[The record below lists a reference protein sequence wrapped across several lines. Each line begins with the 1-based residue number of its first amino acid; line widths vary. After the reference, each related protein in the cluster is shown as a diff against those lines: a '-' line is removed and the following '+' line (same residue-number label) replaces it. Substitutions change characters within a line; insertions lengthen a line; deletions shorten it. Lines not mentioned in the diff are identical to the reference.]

1 MKFVI
6 LAVAML
12 ALVACG
18 LIRLEGETPH
28 LDQIEGAD
36 EKAYISKYVECVN
49 SRFPDPASGYRATT
63 EDSVAREWLAD
74 RLDMDGMDATYSSL
88 GCGTLRPTENT
99 ATEDT
104 TGPHFPK
111 QHDGVNVILE
121 ADLVGDLVLENRC
134 LRVTSV
140 NGTNF
145 MLIWPAGSQLTTDGR
160 GALQVLDNW
169 GTSLL
174 VGQEIRI
181 GGGVLSGVR
190 LRSWVEEPIPPDCP
204 GPYWAVGEFSKVSPT
219 ATPRPV
225 KGS

>member
-1 MKFVI
+1 MAPFQLRV
-6 LAVAML
+6 
-12 ALVACG
+12 
-18 LIRLEGETPH
+18 R
-28 LDQIEGAD
+28 
-36 EKAYISKYVECVN
+36 
-49 SRFPDPASGYRATT
+49 
-63 EDSVAREWLAD
+63 
-74 RLDMDGMDATYSSL
+74 
-88 GCGTLRPTENT
+88 TLYPRTQPV
-99 ATEDT
+99 
-104 TGPHFPK
+104 P
-111 QHDGVNVILE
+111 HDGVNVILE

-225 KGS
+225 KGRE

>member
-36 EKAYISKYVECVN
+36 AQVYITRYVECVN

-74 RLDMDGMDATYSSL
+74 RLDLDGMDATYSSL
-88 GCGTLRPTENT
+88 GCGTLRPTEDSVWPSSEGT
-99 ATEDT
+99 A
-104 TGPHFPK
+104 
-111 QHDGVNVILE
+111 
-121 ADLVGDLVLENRC
+121 
-134 LRVTSV
+134 
-140 NGTNF
+140 
-145 MLIWPAGSQLTTDGR
+145 
-160 GALQVLDNW
+160 
-169 GTSLL
+169 
-174 VGQEIRI
+174 
-181 GGGVLSGVR
+181 
-190 LRSWVEEPIPPDCP
+190 
-204 GPYWAVGEFSKVSPT
+204 T